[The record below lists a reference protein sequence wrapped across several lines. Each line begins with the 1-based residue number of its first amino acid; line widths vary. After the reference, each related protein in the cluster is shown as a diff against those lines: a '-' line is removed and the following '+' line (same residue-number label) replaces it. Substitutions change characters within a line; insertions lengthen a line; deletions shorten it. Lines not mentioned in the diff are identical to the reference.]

1 MHLACNA
8 AATAATQR
16 SGSNI
21 IAPSICRQ
29 AHLGATARQ
38 GLPQRQ
44 AKAAQAEDIIAVL
57 PANKVSQAL
66 LQQRAQHAKATRSCL
81 ALSSDAPGHEG
92 EIARWWRQRAEQ
104 RGQQKRWKQ
113 AESVVWRMPA
123 TKVSSVPR

>member
-1 MHLACNA
+1 MQQQQQ
-8 AATAATQR
+8 TQR
-16 SGSNI
+16 SGNSGSNI

-29 AHLGATARQ
+29 AHLDAAARQ

-44 AKAAQAEDIIAVL
+44 AKAAQAEYIIAVL

-66 LQQRAQHAKATRSCL
+66 PQQRVQHAKAKRSCL

-104 RGQQKRWKQ
+104 REQQRRWKQ

-123 TKVSSVPR
+123 TKVSSVLR